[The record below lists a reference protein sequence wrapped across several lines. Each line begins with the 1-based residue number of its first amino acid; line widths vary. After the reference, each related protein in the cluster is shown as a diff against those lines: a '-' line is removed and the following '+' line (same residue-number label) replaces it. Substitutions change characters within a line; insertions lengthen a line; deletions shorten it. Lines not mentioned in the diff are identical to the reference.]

1 MGKPIIRIVS
11 KASLIDKPN
20 YNKEAEKWKL

>member
-11 KASLIDKPN
+11 KASLIEKPN
-20 YNKEAEKWKL
+20 YNKGAEKWKL